1 MWPLLDPSQFLNP
14 EVLHHFHHMFWDHDV
29 NWCVLALGATELDFQ
44 FSLIQTPVG
53 YQAFNDGILKLKQVT
68 SHDHCSVQCYII
80 GIIAG
85 GVPHEFIKAI
95 CALLNFCYLA
105 QAPLFTDQSIERVSN
120 ALQEFHNHKEAIV
133 HQGAQS
139 NWEIPKLEL
148 LQSVVPSIHQTE
160 VVMQWSANVTEHAH
174 VDEIKVPVHS
184 GNNQNYYSQIACH
197 LDWLDK
203 CFHFDLAT
211 SIEECANQLADEDG
225 FSDPGEDDEHEQ
237 MLRRSISLGF
247 QLLFIKS

>member
-1 MWPLLDPSQFLNP
+1 
-14 EVLHHFHHMFWDHDV
+14 
-29 NWCVLALGATELDFQ
+29 
-44 FSLIQTPVG
+44 
-53 YQAFNDGILKLKQVT
+53 
-68 SHDHCSVQCYII
+68 
-80 GIIAG
+80 
-85 GVPHEFIKAI
+85 
-95 CALLNFCYLA
+95 
-105 QAPLFTDQSIERVSN
+105 
-120 ALQEFHNHKEAIV
+120 
-133 HQGAQS
+133 
-139 NWEIPKLEL
+139 
-148 LQSVVPSIHQTE
+148 
-160 VVMQWSANVTEHAH
+160 MQWSANVTEHAH